1 MNFSFFISKRI
12 AFNKQKSFSR
22 FIIRLSIAATALS
35 VAVMIIATGF
45 ATGFQNTIS
54 KKIFSFWGH
63 IRVQHFELGK
73 SAIAEETAIFK
84 SDTVENILKSNS
96 SITHINA
103 FATKSAVL
111 EFNKNLEGVLIKG
124 IAQQYDSVQM
134 KPFLIQGRWLNFS
147 DSLYSK
153 EVLLSTIIANE
164 IHAKLDDIIKAVFIN
179 SNDGSTTYRKLK
191 VVGIYKTGIEENDKL
206 FAITDIR
213 LIQRINNWTE
223 KQIGGYEV
231 FVKDYKLMQPIADEI
246 RLPIIWNAKSIKEV
260 YPSIFDWLNVQS
272 TNRDIIFIIMAIVA
286 IINLITC
293 LLILVLER
301 VRMVGVL
308 KSLGA
313 NNFSIQKIFLY
324 YASIISLVGVG
335 IGTIAGVGLCL
346 VQQYTH
352 WFKLDEVNYYV
363 AYVPVEIIWWQVAL
377 ICTVTFILC
386 FIALILPTILIKRV
400 EPVKAIRF
408 N

>member
-153 EVLLSTIIANE
+153 EVLLSTVIANE
-164 IHAKLDDIIKAVFIN
+164 MHAKLGEIIKAVFIN
-179 SNDGSTTYRKLK
+179 SSDGSTTYRKLK

-335 IGTIAGVGLCL
+335 IGTISGVGLCL

>member
-153 EVLLSTIIANE
+153 EVLLSTVIANE
-164 IHAKLDDIIKAVFIN
+164 MHAKLGEIIKAVFIN
-179 SNDGSTTYRKLK
+179 SSDGSTTYRKLK

>member
-153 EVLLSTIIANE
+153 EVLLSTVIANE
-164 IHAKLDDIIKAVFIN
+164 MHAKLGEIIKAVFIN
-179 SNDGSTTYRKLK
+179 SSDGSTTYRKLK

-272 TNRDIIFIIMAIVA
+272 TNRDIVFIIMAIVA

>member
-1 MNFSFFISKRI
+1 
-12 AFNKQKSFSR
+12 
-22 FIIRLSIAATALS
+22 
-35 VAVMIIATGF
+35 MIIAAAF

-73 SAIAEETAIFK
+73 SAVAEETAIFK
-84 SDTVENILKSNS
+84 SDTVENIIKSNS
-96 SITHINA
+96 NITHINA

-124 IAQQYDSVQM
+124 IEVKYDSVQM

-213 LIQRINNWTE
+213 LIQRINSWTE

-231 FVKDYKLMQPIADEI
+231 FVNDYKQMQPIADEI
-246 RLPIIWNAKSIKEV
+246 RLPIIWNTKSIKEV
-260 YPSIFDWLNVQS
+260 YPSIFDWLNVQG
-272 TNRDIIFIIMAIVA
+272 TNRDIVFIIMSIVA

-301 VRMVGVL
+301 VRMVGIL

-313 NNFSIQKIFLY
+313 SNISIQKIFLY
-324 YASIISLVGVG
+324 YASIISLMGVG
-335 IGTIAGVGLCL
+335 IGTLAGVGLCL

-363 AYVPVEIIWWQVAL
+363 AYVPVEIIWWHIAL
-377 ICTVTFILC
+377 ICFVTFILC
-386 FIALILPTILIKRV
+386 FIALILPTILIKRL